1 MMPTSPGRQA
11 EVLSLRALN
20 RATLERQ
27 LLLRR
32 RRMPALAAV
41 HHLGG
46 LQAQLPNSPYIGLL
60 ARLDGFAVEELSRLI
75 HDREVVRAV
84 LLRATQHLSTAA
96 DFLSLRPLLQP
107 VLDRGRQAA
116 MGRLTA
122 GVDLAELAAT
132 GRALLR
138 GRTLT
143 RPQLRALLAERW
155 PDRDPDALA
164 WSVQYLVPLVH
175 VPPGITWRTGGVVR
189 CALAEDWLGRPLPE
203 SPSMDSLI
211 HRHLAAFGPATTADM
226 QTWSG
231 LRRLDAAVER
241 LRPQLRVHRDEA
253 GRELFDLPGA
263 PLPDEDIPAPP
274 RFLPEFD
281 NLMIAHADRTRVM
294 TGAHRRRVITGSMV
308 RATLLVDGFVRGTWT
323 IKRERSTATLTVE
336 LFAPL
341 AAHDQASVAEEGA
354 RLLTFTSPDADDH
367 QIRFT
372 PAGKPGTQRTSLR

>member
-1 MMPTSPGRQA
+1 
-11 EVLSLRALN
+11 
-20 RATLERQ
+20 
-27 LLLRR
+27 
-32 RRMPALAAV
+32 
-41 HHLGG
+41 
-46 LQAQLPNSPYIGLL
+46 
-60 ARLDGFAVEELSRLI
+60 
-75 HDREVVRAV
+75 
-84 LLRATQHLSTAA
+84 
-96 DFLSLRPLLQP
+96 
-107 VLDRGRQAA
+107 
-116 MGRLTA
+116 
-122 GVDLAELAAT
+122 
-132 GRALLR
+132 
-138 GRTLT
+138 
-143 RPQLRALLAERW
+143 
-155 PDRDPDALA
+155 LA

-203 SPSMDSLI
+203 APSMDGLI

-231 LRRLDAAVER
+231 LRRLDADVER

-281 NLMIAHADRTRVM
+281 NLMVAHADRTRVM
-294 TGAHRRRVITGSMV
+294 TDAHRRRVITGSMV

-367 QIRFT
+367 QIRFI